1 MSKKIKEALRTRVSG
16 NKIAWTETFVKSK
29 KFAKWKTTL
38 NGGTLACSENLPTKN
53 HLKKKLAIF
62 FVCNQTP
69 PPSPPPSVPS
79 GVCTAFP
86 QINQKLLIT
95 NTCHW
100 LESITVILGVLK
112 IFTSRETITH
122 FRTIIFSQS
131 PMFQFSSAILD
142 GLCFSFNPIISSC
155 KSSSFA

>member
-1 MSKKIKEALRTRVSG
+1 MQKFEKNFEWISSHHWSDMPNVPCKLRSNRINIVQARLLLSMSKKIKEALRTRVSG

-69 PPSPPPSVPS
+69 PPPSPLSPFRSLHRFS
-79 GVCTAFP
+79 SD
-86 QINQKLLIT
+86 KSEIT
-95 NTCHW
+95 NHKHLPLTGINH
-100 LESITVILGVLK
+100 GN
-112 IFTSRETITH
+112 SRRSENIH
-122 FRTIIFSQS
+122 F
-131 PMFQFSSAILD
+131 
-142 GLCFSFNPIISSC
+142 
-155 KSSSFA
+155 